1 MQEHIFHQK
10 RTDAE
15 EWCFIPHLMLLSGKV
30 LQGWKQ
36 TSAVISHFK
45 WAEVPALAKE
55 RCLALEA
62 SRTSSLFEQT
72 HLWPQLTCFFLLISL
87 LHGWFNELH
96 QGTEASRAP
105 GPAEGRQREPWLRK
119 EWICSSP
126 SRANASLRQVAGY
139 LPLKKS
145 QPNSSKLQ
153 FEHCVSFASEVKVD

>member
-15 EWCFIPHLMLLSGKV
+15 EWHFIPHLMLLSGKV

-45 WAEVPALAKE
+45 WAEAPALAKE

-62 SRTSSLFEQT
+62 SRASSLFEQT

-96 QGTEASRAP
+96 QGTEASR
-105 GPAEGRQREPWLRK
+105 RQAKGTWLRK

-126 SRANASLRQVAGY
+126 SRPNASLHQVPGY